1 MRVLIIILI
10 SSVITHSYSQEK
22 YDLFYVADDTKIYNN
37 LVHEKVNEVISETQS
52 YDIALY
58 VNYYEQDVIKVY
70 DKTNLKNIIIQ
81 DNVRES
87 TPRQIKKISDWFN
100 SNDWFND
107 LLNGN
112 SNNQILNNKISLHF
126 FFDGKDFFQKAYYKH
141 IVEEILNINRLNS
154 YKNGEK
160 SINENCNVII
170 YLRGNEF
177 IKDENLNEKFNKE
190 NNYKIITY

>member
-190 NNYKIITY
+190 NNYKIIKY